1 MVIKGLI
8 GKKIGMTQI
17 YKDGRAIPVTVIQAG
32 PCYILEVKT
41 PQTHGYSAIKI
52 GYGEVKEKKVKK
64 PVMGMFSRLKMKP
77 LRYIKEIKIEK
88 PEVLEKYSIGQE
100 LKVNIFKVGEYVD
113 ITGNSKGKGFMGGVK
128 RWGWHIG
135 PRSHGSKSHRAIGSV
150 GASSDP
156 SRVWKGLHMAG
167 HEGNEKIT
175 VQNLEIV
182 DIDVDKNLLVIKGCV
197 PGAINSIL
205 IIRSAKKKDSELIIP
220 EPEEKSQESEETKG
234 KKEEI
239 DEMEEIEKTEE
250 QNPEQENQQNV
261 KEDESGNTK
270 S

>member
-17 YKDGRAIPVTVIQAG
+17 FKDGSAIPVTVIQAG
-32 PCYILEVKT
+32 PCYVLEVKT

-52 GYGEVKEKKVKK
+52 GYGETKEKKVKK
-64 PVMGMFSRLKMKP
+64 PVMGMFSKLKMNP
-77 LRYIKEIKIEK
+77 LKYIKEIRIKN
-88 PEVLEKYSIGQE
+88 PEVLEKYSPGQE
-100 LKVNIFKVGEYVD
+100 LKVNIFNVGEYVD
-113 ITGNSKGKGFMGGVK
+113 VTGNSKGRGFQGGVK

-156 SRVWKGLHMAG
+156 SRVWKGLHMPG
-167 HEGNEKIT
+167 HDGNEKVT

-182 DIDVDKNLLVIKGCV
+182 DIDVEKNLLVVKGCV
-197 PGAINSIL
+197 AGAINSIL
-205 IIRSAKKKDSELIIP
+205 IIRSATKKKSELVIP
-220 EPEEKSQESEETKG
+220 ESEGKIKESEEV
-234 KKEEI
+234 KEMGEV
-239 DEMEEIEKTEE
+239 EKAEE
-250 QNPEQENQQNV
+250 QKSEQEKQQNI
-261 KEDESGNTK
+261 KEDESGNIK

>member
-1 MVIKGLI
+1 MVIKGIL

-17 YKDGRAIPVTVIQAG
+17 FKDGSAIPVTVIQAG
-32 PCYILEVKT
+32 PCYVLEVKT

-64 PVMGMFSRLKMKP
+64 PVMGMFSKLKMKP
-77 LRYIKEIKIEK
+77 LKYIKEIRIEN
-88 PEVLEKYSIGQE
+88 PEVLEKYSPGQE
-100 LKVNIFKVGEYVD
+100 LKVNIFNIGEYVD
-113 ITGNSKGKGFMGGVK
+113 VTGNSKGKGFQGGVK

-167 HEGNEKIT
+167 HNGDEKVT

-182 DIDVDKNLLVIKGCV
+182 DIDVEKNLLVVKGCV

-220 EPEEKSQESEETKG
+220 ESEEKSQESEEVKEKREETK
-234 KKEEI
+234 
-239 DEMEEIEKTEE
+239 EMEEVEKTEG
-250 QNPEQENQQNV
+250 QKPEQENKQNV
-261 KEDESGNTK
+261 KENESGNSK